1 MNRASLAFLSAAML
15 IAAAA
20 AADEPSINSVPR
32 TIDVIVTDNHGSHL
46 AGLTQSDFQILEDG
60 KSREIARFAALTH
73 GADGIDAQPG
83 RNVLIVI
90 DETTISLASR
100 RTIVAALKDFASKRV
115 RPTDR
120 VMVVT
125 MAGLG
130 SALPTAWTSNKDDVV
145 KALAQAEQAS
155 LGNKSFERRDTERTI
170 QQALDVDK
178 QATIEA
184 RTQNAPPMNLITFDT
199 LVQTGR
205 HYADTSRQHAHA
217 QAGAVFEALSF
228 LGNGPGKKIAIIAGG
243 GLSTH
248 PGIDIFQFLEN
259 KRQAVL
265 SGTEGGDGAIRGA
278 SSANPLSE
286 ASLYDLTKE
295 IRDVAQSARDRGVTI
310 YTIDP
315 ENSGSSQSAI
325 EQSESATS
333 NSDFVASADMLSGY
347 QLLTATTGGL
357 SIAARGAE
365 ALVPIADDLDTHYLL
380 TYTQSLN
387 DKGML
392 PKTDVKTSRAGARLR
407 FTYTGGPQTKDSE
420 VKDVVVANHTAAQ
433 LSNDLHIELR
443 RDEPVADGE
452 NKRVKLHVLIPFK
465 SLKLIAKGDQVA
477 GGFAVYISTGD
488 AKGRASAVNRQTHDI
503 HLPADKFQQLTDKMI
518 DFNVDVVLSGGK
530 NQISIGVMDQQS
542 QQTGFAKTAI

>member
-1 MNRASLAFLSAAML
+1 ML
-15 IAAAA
+15 IAASAA
-20 AADEPSINSVPR
+20 AADEPSIKSVPR
-32 TIDVIVTDNHGSHL
+32 TIDVIVTDNHGTHL
-46 AGLTQSDFQILEDG
+46 AGLAQSDFQILEDG
-60 KSREIARFAALTH
+60 STREIARFSALTR
-73 GADGIDAQPG
+73 GADGIDVQPG
-83 RNVLIVI
+83 RNFLIVI

-100 RTIVAALKDFASKRV
+100 RTIIAALKDFATRRV

-130 SALPTAWTSNKDDVV
+130 AALPSAWTSNKDEVL
-145 KALAQAEQAS
+145 KELGQAEQAS
-155 LGNKSFERRDTERTI
+155 LGNKSFERREAEQSI
-170 QQALDVDK
+170 NQALAVDR
-178 QATIEA
+178 QAAIEA
-184 RTQNAPPMNLITFDT
+184 RTQNAPPMNMITFDT

-205 HYADTSRQHAHA
+205 HYADTSRQHARA
-217 QAGAVFEALSF
+217 QAGAVFEALSY

-248 PGIDIFQFLEN
+248 PGIDIFQFLET

-265 SGTEGGDGAIRGA
+265 GGTEGGDGAIRGA
-278 SSANPLSE
+278 ASANPLSDV
-286 ASLYDLTKE
+286 SLYDLTKDV
-295 IRDVAQSARDRGVTI
+295 RDIAQSARDRGITI

-315 ENSGSSQSAI
+315 ENSGSSQSTV
-325 EQSESATS
+325 EQTENANS
-333 NSDFVASADMLSGY
+333 NSDFAAAADMLSGY

-357 SIAARGAE
+357 SIGARGAE

-380 TYTQSLN
+380 TYTQSLT
-387 DKGML
+387 DKGTL
-392 PKTDVKTSRAGARLR
+392 PKTEVKTSKAGAQLR
-407 FTYTGGPQTKDSE
+407 FTYSGGPQTKDSE

-433 LSNDLHIELR
+433 LSNDLHIELK

-452 NKRVKLHVLIPFK
+452 NKRVKVHVLIPFK
-465 SLKLIAKGDQVA
+465 SLKLITKGDQVA
-477 GGFAVYISTGD
+477 GAFAVYISTGD

-503 HLPADKFQQLTDKMI
+503 RLPADKMQQLADKMI

>member
-1 MNRASLAFLSAAML
+1 MKSGLVLLSAALL
-15 IAAAA
+15 IAVAAS
-20 AADEPSINSVPR
+20 ADDASINSAPR
-32 TIDVIVTDNHGSHL
+32 TIDVVVTDSHGTHL

-60 KSREIARFAALTH
+60 KPREIARFTALTN
-73 GADGIDAQPG
+73 GAGGIDVQPG
-83 RNVLIVI
+83 RNLLIVI
-90 DETTISLASR
+90 DETTISLAAR
-100 RTIVAALKDFASKRV
+100 RTIIAALKDFASKRV

-125 MAGLG
+125 IIALG
-130 SALPTAWTSNKDDVV
+130 SAVPSTWTSNKDDVV

-155 LGNKSFERRDTERTI
+155 VGNKSFERRDSERSI
-170 QQALDVDK
+170 QQSLDVDK

-184 RTQNAPPMNLITFDT
+184 RTQNAQPMNLITFDT
-199 LVQTGR
+199 LVQTAR
-205 HYADTSRQHAHA
+205 HYADTSRQHARA
-217 QAGAVFEALSF
+217 QAGALLEALAF

-265 SGTEGGDGAIRGA
+265 SGTEGGEGAIRGA

-286 ASLYDLTKE
+286 ASLYDLTNE
-295 IRDVAQSARDRGVTI
+295 IREIARSARDRGITV

-315 ENSGSSQSAI
+315 ENSGSSQSNI
-325 EQSESATS
+325 EQTESATS
-333 NSDFVASADMLSGY
+333 SSDFAGTADMLSGY
-347 QLLTATTGGL
+347 QVLTSATGGVT
-357 SIAARGAE
+357 IAARGAE
-365 ALVPIADDLDTHYLL
+365 ALAQIADDLDTHYLL
-380 TYTQSLN
+380 SYTQSLN

-392 PKTDVKTSRAGARLR
+392 PRTEVKTSKAGAKLR

-433 LSNDLHIELR
+433 LSNDLHIELKK
-443 RDEPVADGE
+443 EEAVADGE
-452 NKRVKLHVLIPFK
+452 NKRVKLHVLIPMK
-465 SLKLIAKGDQVA
+465 SLKLITRGDQVA

-488 AKGRASAVNRQTHDI
+488 GKGRASAVNRQTHDI
-503 HLPADKFQQLTDKMI
+503 HLPADKIQQLTDKMI

>member
-1 MNRASLAFLSAAML
+1 
-15 IAAAA
+15 
-20 AADEPSINSVPR
+20 
-32 TIDVIVTDNHGSHL
+32 
-46 AGLTQSDFQILEDG
+46 
-60 KSREIARFAALTH
+60 
-73 GADGIDAQPG
+73 
-83 RNVLIVI
+83 
-90 DETTISLASR
+90 
-100 RTIVAALKDFASKRV
+100 
-115 RPTDR
+115 

-130 SALPTAWTSNKDDVV
+130 AAMPSAWTSNKDDVL
-145 KALAQAEQAS
+145 KALSQAEQAS
-155 LGNKSFERRDTERTI
+155 LGNKSFERREAEQSI
-170 QQALDVDK
+170 KQALDVDK
-178 QATIEA
+178 QASIEA
-184 RTQNAPPMNLITFDT
+184 RTQNAAPMNMITFDT

-205 HYADTSRQHAHA
+205 HYADTSRQHARA
-217 QAGAVFEALSF
+217 QSAAVFEALSF

-248 PGIDIFQFLEN
+248 PGIDIFQFLET

-265 SGTEGGDGAIRGA
+265 AGTEGGDGAMRGA
-278 SSANPLSE
+278 SSANPLSDV
-286 ASLYDLTKE
+286 SLYDLTKDLRE
-295 IRDVAQSARDRGVTI
+295 IAQSARDRGITI

-315 ENSGSSQSAI
+315 ENSGSTPSSV
-325 EQSESATS
+325 EQTESANS
-333 NSDFVASADMLSGY
+333 NSDFAAAADMLSGY
-347 QLLTATTGGL
+347 QILTTTTGGL

-387 DKGML
+387 EKGML
-392 PKTDVKTSRAGARLR
+392 PKTEVKTSKAGARLR

-433 LSNDLHIELR
+433 LSNDLHIELK

-465 SLKLIAKGDQVA
+465 SLKLVARGDQVA

-503 HLPADKFQQLTDKMI
+503 RLPADKMQQIGDRMI

>member
-1 MNRASLAFLSAAML
+1 MHQSGLVLLSAAL
-15 IAAAA
+15 LVAVAAAG
-20 AADEPSINSVPR
+20 DEPQIKSVPR
-32 TIDVIVTDNHGSHL
+32 TIDVVVTDNRGAHL

-60 KSREIARFAALTH
+60 QSREIARFTALAH
-73 GADGIDAQPG
+73 GVDAQPG
-83 RNVLIVI
+83 RNVVIVI
-90 DETTISLASR
+90 DETTISLSSR
-100 RTIVAALKDFASKRV
+100 RTIIAALKDFASKRM
-115 RPTDR
+115 RPIDR

-125 MAGLG
+125 LAGLG
-130 SALPTAWTSNKDDVV
+130 AAIPSAWTSNKDDVL

-155 LGNKSFERRDTERTI
+155 LGSKSFERHEAEYSI
-170 QQALDVDK
+170 KQALDVDR

-184 RTQNAPPMNLITFDT
+184 RTQNAPPMNMITFDS

-205 HYADTSRQHAHA
+205 HYADTSRQHARA
-217 QAGAVFEALSF
+217 QAGAVFETLSF

-243 GLSTH
+243 GLSTR
-248 PGIDIFQFLEN
+248 PGIDIFQFLET

-265 SGTEGGDGAIRGA
+265 SGTEGGEGATRGA
-278 SSANPLSE
+278 SAANPLSE
-286 ASLYDLTKE
+286 SSLYDLTNE
-295 IRDVAQSARDRGVTI
+295 IREIAQSARDRGITV

-315 ENSGSSQSAI
+315 ENSGSSQASV
-325 EQSESATS
+325 EQTESANS
-333 NSDFVASADMLSGY
+333 NSDFAATADMLSGY
-347 QLLTATTGGL
+347 QLLAATTGGL
-357 SIAARGAE
+357 SISARGAE

-380 TYTQSLN
+380 SYTQSLN

-392 PKTDVKTSRAGARLR
+392 PRTEVKTGRSGARLR
-407 FTYTGGPQTKDSE
+407 YTYTGGPQTKDSE

-433 LSNDLHIELR
+433 LSNDLHIELKR
-443 RDEPVADGE
+443 EEPVADGE
-452 NKRVKLHVLIPFK
+452 NKRVTLHVLIPMK
-465 SLKLIAKGDQVA
+465 SLKLIANGDQVA

-503 HLPADKFQQLTDKMI
+503 HLPAERFRQLSDKMI

>member
-1 MNRASLAFLSAAML
+1 MNRWLLSAAML
-15 IAAAA
+15 IAVAA

-32 TIDVIVTDNHGSHL
+32 TIDVVVTDNHGTHL
-46 AGLTQSDFQILEDG
+46 TGLTQSDFQILEDG
-60 KSREIARFAALTH
+60 KSREIKRFAALTH
-73 GADGIDAQPG
+73 GADGVDAQPG
-83 RNVLIVI
+83 RNLLIVI
-90 DETTISLASR
+90 DETTISLPSR
-100 RTIVAALKDFASKRV
+100 RTIIAALKDFASKRV

-120 VMVVT
+120 AMVVT
-125 MAGLG
+125 IAGLG
-130 SALPTAWTSNKDDVV
+130 SALPSTWTSNKDEVL
-145 KALAQAEQAS
+145 KALGQTEQAS
-155 LGNKSFERRDTERTI
+155 IGNKSFERRDAERTI
-170 QQALDVDK
+170 KEALDVDR
-178 QATIEA
+178 QASIEA
-184 RTQNAPPMNLITFDT
+184 RTQGAPPMNLITFDA

-205 HYADTSRQHAHA
+205 HYADTSRQHSRA
-217 QAGAVFEALSF
+217 QASGVFEALSF

-243 GLSTH
+243 GLSTR
-248 PGIDIFQFLEN
+248 PGIDIFQFLET

-265 SGTEGGDGAIRGA
+265 SGTEGGDGAVRGA
-278 SSANPLSE
+278 SSANPIGE

-295 IRDVAQSARDRGVTI
+295 IRDVANSARDRGITI

-325 EQSESATS
+325 EQTESANM
-333 NSDFVASADMLSGY
+333 NSDFAAAADMLSGY
-347 QLLTATTGGL
+347 QLLTTTTGGL
-357 SIAARGAE
+357 SIASRGAE
-365 ALVPIADDLDTHYLL
+365 ALVPIAYDLDTHYLL

-392 PKTDVKTSRAGARLR
+392 PKTEVKTGKAGARLR

-433 LSNDLHIELR
+433 LSNDLHIELK

-452 NKRVKLHVLIPFK
+452 NRRVKLHVLIPMK
-465 SLKLIAKGDQVA
+465 SLKLITKGDQVA

-503 HLPADKFQQLTDKMI
+503 RVPADKLQQLTGKMI